1 MIELGNVQTLTDEKF
16 FASLDGLPYIN
27 NSGVYD
33 AVIIDAIA
41 GARQNDPNH
50 KVISLGLLCTD
61 ADGKKGRMNLSI
73 DLSQTEFSHHTTNL
87 AYLLGSV
94 DQTGRVYIDDQVKQL
109 PKPLPDGRTSI
120 DLSQTEF
127 SHHTTNLAYLLGSV
141 DQTGRVYID
150 DQVKQLP
157 KPLPDGRTSLTIIAN
172 FIQKQIKV
180 AVRRSSKTNQKG
192 VPYFSVVAF
201 FNQQGQSAI
210 ELARGQQPQ
219 KIHEAMATLQSEGNE
234 MLTISN
240 QAPQQQAPA
249 YGQGAAQNIYGQT
262 AQQAPAYGQGAPNNI
277 YGQAAAAQQQ
287 ANVNPF

>member
-109 PKPLPDGRTSI
+109 PKPLPDGRTS
-120 DLSQTEF
+120 
-127 SHHTTNLAYLLGSV
+127 
-141 DQTGRVYID
+141 
-150 DQVKQLP
+150 
-157 KPLPDGRTSLTIIAN
+157 LTIIAN

-201 FNQQGQSAI
+201 FNPQGQSAI

>member
-1 MIELGNVQTLTDEKF
+1 MIELGNLQNLSDEKF
-16 FASLDGLPYIN
+16 YASLEGLAYIN

-33 AVIIDAIA
+33 ATIVDAIV

-50 KVISLGLLCTD
+50 KIISLGLLCTD

-73 DLSQTEFSHHTTNL
+73 DLSQTEFS
-87 AYLLGSV
+87 Y
-94 DQTGRVYIDDQVKQL
+94 
-109 PKPLPDGRTSI
+109 
-120 DLSQTEF
+120 
-127 SHHTTNLAYLLGSV
+127 HTTNLAYLLGSV

-157 KPLPDGRTSLTIIAN
+157 KPLPDGRTSLTIVAN

-201 FNQQGQSAI
+201 FNTQGQSAV
-210 ELARGQQPQ
+210 ELAKGLPAQ
-219 KIHEAMATLQSEGNE
+219 KIHEAMATVQSEGNE

-240 QAPQQQAPA
+240 QSPQLQAPA
-249 YGQGAAQNIYGQT
+249 YGQAAAAQ
-262 AQQAPAYGQGAPNNI
+262 QQAPLYGQATTQPMYGQGAPNNI
-277 YGQAAAAQQQ
+277 YGQAAAAQQS
-287 ANVNPF
+287 NMNPF